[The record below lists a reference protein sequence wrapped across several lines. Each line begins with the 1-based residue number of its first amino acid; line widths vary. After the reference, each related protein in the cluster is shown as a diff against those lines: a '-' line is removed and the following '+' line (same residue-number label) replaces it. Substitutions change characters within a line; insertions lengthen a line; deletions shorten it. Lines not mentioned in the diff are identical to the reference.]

1 MRYMR
6 IVNEIKLSQ
15 VVGPKHKDS
24 IEFVQKW
31 KSGEKIPNP
40 KFLQIKTDV
49 SRAFDIATNSTN
61 LKGANEFT
69 VWGLQKQDGETEEY
83 KYSFPNSVLH
93 VSGYLKRTK
102 KQLKRTIKSP
112 NATKLVKAA
121 MTACE
126 PWVEIAEKL
135 KAMKGDVVKRQVG
148 VGTKKNPVPT
158 GVLNKEI
165 EEELEKIGKGFATE
179 LEENFE
185 DHYNRLIKQYQAD
198 AKRKGSTSTYDLY
211 KSRDDYHLNK
221 ILSNFLDSE
230 YDHKERG
237 GYAYTLKKDYK
248 SIVDKMA
255 KQSAKDAV
263 ESFVLKMKNK
273 LSVIVGGRGIGV
285 DVSGNSN
292 RNTISFEFEDKSK
305 FTVQNSIVLSYS
317 VYGKPFY
324 RYPTTFHNVILPNGD
339 KLRKPSES
347 KIKRE
352 FVK

>member
-40 KFLQIKTDV
+40 QFQKIKTDV
-49 SRAFDIATNSTN
+49 SRAFDIATNSTK

-93 VSGYLKRTK
+93 VAGYLKRTK
-102 KQLKRTIKSP
+102 KQLKRTIKSR

-211 KSRDDYHLNK
+211 KSRDNYHLNK

-230 YDHKERG
+230 YG
-237 GYAYTLKKDYK
+237 PNGQYVYSVKKDYK

-263 ESFVLKMKNK
+263 ESFVLKMKMK
-273 LSVIVGGRGIGV
+273 LSVIVGSRGIGV

-292 RNTISFEFEDKSK
+292 RNTISFEFEDKSR

-324 RYPTTFHNVILPNGD
+324 RYPTTFHNVILPNGK
-339 KLRKPSES
+339 KLNSPSEA
-347 KIKRE
+347 KIKKE

>member
-15 VVGPKHKDS
+15 TVDAKHKDS

-31 KSGEKIPNP
+31 KKGEKIPNP
-40 KFLQIKTDV
+40 QFQKIKSDV
-49 SRAFDIATNSTN
+49 SRAFDIATNSTK

-93 VSGYLKRTK
+93 VAGYIKRTK

-165 EEELEKIGKGFATE
+165 EEELEKIGKGFAKE

-185 DHYNRLIKQYQAD
+185 DHYNRLIKNYQAD

-211 KSRDDYHLNK
+211 KSNDNYHLNK

-230 YDHKERG
+230 YGPNGH
-237 GYAYTLKKDYK
+237 YVYSLKKDYK

-263 ESFVLKMKNK
+263 EGFVLKMKMK
-273 LSVIVGGRGIGV
+273 LSVIVGSRGIGV

-292 RNTISFEFEDKSK
+292 RNTISFEFEDKSR

-324 RYPTTFHNVILPNGD
+324 RYPTTFHNVILPGGK
-339 KLRKPSES
+339 KLSNPSEA
-347 KIKRE
+347 KIKKE

>member
-49 SRAFDIATNSTN
+49 SRAFDIATNSTK

-93 VSGYLKRTK
+93 VAGYLKRTK

-165 EEELEKIGKGFATE
+165 EEELEKIGKGFAKE

-185 DHYNRLIKQYQAD
+185 DHYNRLITQYQAD

-211 KSRDDYHLNK
+211 KSKENYHLNK

-230 YDHKERG
+230 YGPNGH
-237 GYAYTLKKDYK
+237 YVYSVKKDYK
-248 SIVDKMA
+248 TIVDKMA
-255 KQSAKDAV
+255 KQSAKEAV
-263 ESFVLKMKNK
+263 ESFVLKMKMK
-273 LSVIVGGRGIGV
+273 LSVIVGSKGIGV

-292 RNTISFEFEDKSK
+292 RNTISFEFADGSK

-339 KLRKPSES
+339 KLRNPSES

>member
-1 MRYMR
+1 MR
-6 IVNEIKLSQ
+6 IVNEIRLSQ
-15 VVGPKHKDS
+15 TVDAKHKDS

-31 KSGEKIPNP
+31 KKGQKIPNP
-40 KFLQIKTDV
+40 QFQKIKTDV
-49 SRAFDIATNSTN
+49 SRAFDIATNSN
-61 LKGANEFT
+61 KVKGANEFT
-69 VWGLQKQDGETEEY
+69 VWGLQKQDGEPEEY

-93 VSGYLKRTK
+93 VSGYLKRTA
-102 KQLKRTIKSP
+102 KQLKRSIKSP

-165 EEELEKIGKGFATE
+165 EEELEKIGKGFAKE

-198 AKRKGSTSTYDLY
+198 AKRKGSTSTYELY

-230 YDHKERG
+230 YNHKERG

-255 KQSAKDAV
+255 KQSAKEAV
-263 ESFVLKMKNK
+263 ESFVYKMKMK

-292 RNTISFEFEDKSK
+292 RNTISFEFEDKSR

-339 KLRKPSES
+339 KLRSPSEA
-347 KIKRE
+347 KIKKE
-352 FVK
+352 FAK

>member
-15 VVGPKHKDS
+15 TVDAKHKDS

-31 KSGEKIPNP
+31 KKGEKIPNP
-40 KFLQIKTDV
+40 QFQKIKSDV
-49 SRAFDIATNSTN
+49 SRAFDIATNSTK

-93 VSGYLKRTK
+93 VAGYIKRTT

-165 EEELEKIGKGFATE
+165 EEELEKIGKGFAKE

-185 DHYNRLIKQYQAD
+185 DHYNRLIKNYQAD

-211 KSRDDYHLNK
+211 KSNDNYHLNK

-230 YDHKERG
+230 YGPNGH
-237 GYAYTLKKDYK
+237 YVYSLKKDYK

-263 ESFVLKMKNK
+263 EGFVLKMKMK
-273 LSVIVGGRGIGV
+273 LSVIVGSRGIGV

-292 RNTISFEFEDKSK
+292 RNTISFEFEDKSR

-324 RYPTTFHNVILPNGD
+324 RYPTTFHNVILPGGK
-339 KLRKPSES
+339 KLSNPSEA
-347 KIKRE
+347 KIKKE

>member
-1 MRYMR
+1 MR

-15 VVGPKHKDS
+15 TVDAKHKDS

-31 KSGEKIPNP
+31 KKGEKIPNP
-40 KFLQIKTDV
+40 QFQKIKSDV
-49 SRAFDIATNSTN
+49 SRAFDIATNSTK

-93 VSGYLKRTK
+93 VAGYIKRTT

-165 EEELEKIGKGFATE
+165 EEELEKIGKGFAKE

-185 DHYNRLIKQYQAD
+185 DHYNRLIKNYQAD

-211 KSRDDYHLNK
+211 KSNDNYHLNK

-230 YDHKERG
+230 YGPNGH
-237 GYAYTLKKDYK
+237 YVYSLKKDYK

-263 ESFVLKMKNK
+263 EGFVLKMKMK
-273 LSVIVGGRGIGV
+273 LSVIVGSRGIGV

-292 RNTISFEFEDKSK
+292 RNTISFEFEDKSR

-324 RYPTTFHNVILPNGD
+324 RYPTTFHNVILPGGK
-339 KLRKPSES
+339 KLSNPSEA
-347 KIKRE
+347 KIKKE

>member
-1 MRYMR
+1 
-6 IVNEIKLSQ
+6 
-15 VVGPKHKDS
+15 
-24 IEFVQKW
+24 
-31 KSGEKIPNP
+31 
-40 KFLQIKTDV
+40 
-49 SRAFDIATNSTN
+49 
-61 LKGANEFT
+61 
-69 VWGLQKQDGETEEY
+69 
-83 KYSFPNSVLH
+83 
-93 VSGYLKRTK
+93 
-102 KQLKRTIKSP
+102 
-112 NATKLVKAA
+112 
-121 MTACE
+121 
-126 PWVEIAEKL
+126 
-135 KAMKGDVVKRQVG
+135 VVKRQVG

-165 EEELEKIGKGFATE
+165 EEELEKIGKGFAKE

-230 YDHKERG
+230 YGPNGH
-237 GYAYTLKKDYK
+237 YVYSVKKDYK

-263 ESFVLKMKNK
+263 ESFVLKMKMK
-273 LSVIVGGRGIGV
+273 LSVIVGSRGIGV

-292 RNTISFEFEDKSK
+292 RNTISFEFEDKSR

-324 RYPTTFHNVILPNGD
+324 RYPTTFHNVILPDGK
-339 KLRKPSES
+339 KLSSPSEA
-347 KIKRE
+347 KIKKE
-352 FVK
+352 FAK

>member
-31 KSGEKIPNP
+31 KRGEKIPNP
-40 KFLQIKTDV
+40 QFQKIKTDV
-49 SRAFDIATNSTN
+49 SRAFDIATNSTK

-93 VSGYLKRTK
+93 VAGYLKRTA

-112 NATKLVKAA
+112 KATKLVKAA

-165 EEELEKIGKGFATE
+165 EEELEKIGKGFAKE

-185 DHYNRLIKQYQAD
+185 DHYHRLIKQYQAD

-211 KSRDDYHLNK
+211 KSNDNYHLNK

-230 YDHKERG
+230 YGPNGH
-237 GYAYTLKKDYK
+237 YVYSLKKDYV

-263 ESFVLKMKNK
+263 EGFVLKMKNK
-273 LSVIVGGRGIGV
+273 LSVIVGSKGIGV

-292 RNTISFEFEDKSK
+292 RNTISFEFEDKSR

-324 RYPTTFHNVILPNGD
+324 RYPTTFHNVILPDGK
-339 KLRKPSES
+339 KLSNPSEA
-347 KIKRE
+347 KIKKE
-352 FVK
+352 FAK

>member
-15 VVGPKHKDS
+15 VVNAKHKDS
-24 IEFVQKW
+24 VEFVQKW

-40 KFLQIKTDV
+40 QFQKIKTDV
-49 SRAFDIATNSTN
+49 SRAFDIATNSTK

-93 VSGYLKRTK
+93 VAGYLKRTK

-148 VGTKKNPVPT
+148 VGTKKTAIPT

-165 EEELEKIGKGFATE
+165 EQELEKIGKGFAKE

-185 DHYNRLIKQYQAD
+185 DHYNRLITQYQAD

-211 KSRDDYHLNK
+211 KSKENYHLNK

-230 YDHKERG
+230 YGPNGH
-237 GYAYTLKKDYK
+237 YVYSVKKDYK
-248 SIVDKMA
+248 SIVGKMA
-255 KQSAKDAV
+255 KQSAKEAV
-263 ESFVLKMKNK
+263 ESFVLKMKMK
-273 LSVIVGGRGIGV
+273 LSVIVGSKGIGV

-292 RNTISFEFEDKSK
+292 RNTISFEFADGSK

-339 KLRKPSES
+339 KLRNPSES